1 MAYDIFERISTSE
14 LMDFTNEYQPSFNFF
29 ATYLPEV
36 RTSAEYLE
44 VIDYDV
50 DYNPPAEVVGDN
62 TVAPVLQRPDY
73 AGKVQTLE
81 TYKIK
86 HVLSDSEIRKI
97 EKAETNRA
105 KQEAMRLVFNDASRL
120 SNGHAIAREIWRA
133 RALFDGKMDFADENF
148 KPAPYDYGL
157 PQDQIKDIDLT
168 TDDILEKLASANK
181 VISDRTGKTLGI
193 WLLSNESIFKLQGNE
208 SLRSAVFGSQNVDAR
223 RLTRDEVS
231 NVLRSYAGI
240 EIRPIQDENGNNY
253 HYTDKYG
260 KQVLFVPIEES
271 ILLPTIPLGNTV
283 IGETSEELV
292 LGREGYKL
300 TNNNGVIMFPK
311 YDPTPVHF
319 ELNSVSRFTVVY
331 PKANC
336 SFKFK
341 DTSDPIASI
350 YNVKGPAIAKPK
362 STATKT
368 TQDK

>member
-1 MAYDIFERISTSE
+1 MSYDIFEQISTSE

-36 RTSAEYLE
+36 RTAAEYLE
-44 VIDYDV
+44 VIDYDI

-62 TVAPVLQRPDY
+62 TVAPVLQRPTY
-73 AGKVQTLE
+73 QGKVQTLE

-97 EKAETNRA
+97 ERAETNRA
-105 KQEAMRLVFNDASRL
+105 KDEARRLVFNDASRL

-133 RALFDGKMDFADENF
+133 QALFNGKMDFADENF
-148 KPAPYDYGL
+148 KPAPYEYGL

-168 TDDILEKLASANK
+168 TDDILEKLAIANK
-181 VISDRTGKTLGI
+181 VVSDRTGKKLAV
-193 WLLSNESIFKLQGNE
+193 WLMSNESIFKLQGNE
-208 SLRSAVFGSQNVDAR
+208 SLRAAVFNSQNKDAR
-223 RLTRDEVS
+223 RLTREEVVS
-231 NVLRSYAGI
+231 AIRAYSGI
-240 EIRPIQDENGNNY
+240 EIRPVQDENGNNY

-260 KQVLFVPIEES
+260 KQILFVPIEES
-271 ILLPTIPLGNTV
+271 ILLPNIPLGNTV

-300 TNNNGVIMFPK
+300 TNNNGVVMFPK
-311 YDPTPVHF
+311 YDATPVHF

-336 SFKFK
+336 SYKLK
-341 DTSDPIASI
+341 DTSDPVATIA
-350 YNVKGPAIAKPK
+350 NLNGPAIAKPK
-362 STATKT
+362 ATASTQKS
-368 TQDK
+368 DK